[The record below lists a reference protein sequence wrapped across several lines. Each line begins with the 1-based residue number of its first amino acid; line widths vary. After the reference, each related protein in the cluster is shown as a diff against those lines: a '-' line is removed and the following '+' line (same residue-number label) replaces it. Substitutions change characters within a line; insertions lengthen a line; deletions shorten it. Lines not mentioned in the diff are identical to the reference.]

1 MQVYVGSSIL
11 NETSWVRV
19 GPQSNGSELV
29 RHRKEEKMSREE
41 ADVETEAEVGK
52 LQPKPRKV

>member
-1 MQVYVGSSIL
+1 M
-11 NETSWVRV
+11 RV

-29 RHRKEEKMSREE
+29 RHRKEEKMPREE
-41 ADVETEAEVGK
+41 ADVETEAEVGM